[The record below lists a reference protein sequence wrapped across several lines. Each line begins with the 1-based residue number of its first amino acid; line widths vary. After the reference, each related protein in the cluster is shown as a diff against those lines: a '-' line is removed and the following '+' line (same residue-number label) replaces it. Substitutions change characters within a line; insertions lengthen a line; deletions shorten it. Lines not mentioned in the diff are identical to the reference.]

1 MVKAVENLLK
11 RKITGGKRKAARSR
25 RAYERDRY
33 PAETTIGEDE
43 IVIRRVRGGNIKV
56 AVKKAQYANVV
67 DESNKVVRVKILGVV
82 KNPAN
87 KDYERRQVITKGTII
102 KTELGL
108 ARVTSRPG
116 QDGVVNAV
124 LVKS

>member
-1 MVKAVENLLK
+1 MAKSVENLLK
-11 RKITGGKRKAARSR
+11 RKITGGRRKALRSR

-33 PAETTIGEDE
+33 PVETTIGEE
-43 IVIRRVRGGNIKV
+43 EVVIRRVRGGNTKV
-56 AVKKAQYANVV
+56 ALAKAQYANVL
-67 DESNKVVRVKILGVV
+67 DESNKVVRVKILGVA

-87 KDYERRQVITKGTII
+87 KDYERRQVITKGALI

-108 ARVTSRPG
+108 AKVTSRPG
-116 QDGVVNAV
+116 QNGVINAV

>member
-1 MVKAVENLLK
+1 MTKAVENLRK
-11 RKITGGKRKAARSR
+11 RKITGGRRKVARSR

-33 PAETTIGEDE
+33 PIETILGEE
-43 IVIRRVRGGNIKV
+43 RSVAKRVRGGNIKIAAKGV
-56 AVKKAQYANVV
+56 QYANVV
-67 DESNKVVRVKILGVV
+67 DESNKVRRVKILGVV

-87 KDYERRQVITKGTII
+87 KEYERRQVITKGAIL

-108 ARVTSRPG
+108 VKVTSRPG
-116 QDGVVNAV
+116 QHGVVNAV

>member
-1 MVKAVENLLK
+1 MVRSVENLLK
-11 RKITGGKRKAARSR
+11 KKITGGRRKALRSR

-33 PAETTIGEDE
+33 PVETTVGEGE
-43 IVIRRVRGGNIKV
+43 VVIRRVRGGNIKV
-56 AVKKAQYANVV
+56 ALARSQYANVL
-67 DESNKVVRVKILGVV
+67 DEANKVVRVKILGVA

-87 KDYERRQVITKGTII
+87 KEYERRQVITKGALI

-116 QDGVVNAV
+116 QNGVVNAV

>member
-1 MVKAVENLLK
+1 MTKAVENLRK
-11 RKITGGKRKAARSR
+11 RKITGGRRKVARSR

-33 PAETTIGEDE
+33 PIETILGEE
-43 IVIRRVRGGNIKV
+43 RSVAKRVRGGNIKIAAKEV
-56 AVKKAQYANVV
+56 QYANVV
-67 DESNKVVRVKILGVV
+67 DESNKVRRVKILGVV

-87 KDYERRQVITKGTII
+87 KEYERRQVITKGAIL

-108 ARVTSRPG
+108 VKVTSRPG
-116 QDGVVNAV
+116 QHGVVNAV

>member
-11 RKITGGKRKAARSR
+11 RKITGGRRKAARSR

-56 AVKKAQYANVV
+56 AAKSVQYANVV
-67 DESNKVVRVKILGVV
+67 DESKKVVRVKILGVA
-82 KNPAN
+82 KNPSN

-108 ARVTSRPG
+108 AKVTSRPG
-116 QDGVVNAV
+116 QNGVVNAV

>member
-1 MVKAVENLLK
+1 MARSVENLLK
-11 RKITGGKRKAARSR
+11 RKITGGRRKALRSR

-33 PAETTIGEDE
+33 PVETTIGEE
-43 IVIRRVRGGNIKV
+43 EVVIRRVRGGNTKV
-56 AVKKAQYANVV
+56 ALAKSQYANVL
-67 DESNKVVRVKILGVV
+67 DESNKVVRVKILGVA

-87 KDYERRQVITKGTII
+87 KDYERRQVITKGALI

-116 QDGVVNAV
+116 QNGVVNAV